1 MGTLTPATSTIPVHS
16 VLQRTNTTAG
26 DRRQSERRPRRAGF
40 GEGIIASFP
49 SVPPGRMLQPLKANE
64 DYPEME
70 AEQLNSIANRLADI
84 AQRSGELR
92 RYL

>member
-1 MGTLTPATSTIPVHS
+1 VETPAPAMSTIPVHS
-16 VLQRTNTTAG
+16 VLQRTNATAG
-26 DRRQSERRPRRAGF
+26 NRRQSERQPRRAGF
-40 GEGIIASFP
+40 GAGIIASFP
-49 SVPPGRMLQPLKANE
+49 SAPSGRMLQPLKANE